1 MRLYFIFESKC
12 LESNF
17 KFYQLK
23 TEADLSLKKFVA
35 GGLKRQT
42 YMNPSYLITL
52 CSEHDLFM
60 TQPLCNDSYLI
71 TLCSKHD
78 LFMT

>member
-35 GGLKRQT
+35 GRGVEKT
-42 YMNPSYLITL
+42 
-52 CSEHDLFM
+52 DLHE
-60 TQPLCNDSYLI
+60 S
-71 TLCSKHD
+71 
-78 LFMT
+78 